1 MEKVTGNTL
10 IYKIITAVIVIVY
23 LVNCCTP
30 LRLHVDM
37 LRYFAIKDCI
47 ELGCPA
53 DSDAAKDYMPVG
65 YTALLLTLSKIGM
78 LKSYTIVL
86 LNCLYLFAGAWLV
99 VRMFKGTI
107 NPFFFFALLLLNW
120 TVIKFVT
127 HPLSEMQYL
136 FFSTA
141 SVYLFYRYAQER
153 RLLLLLGAFAL
164 GGLAF
169 LTRSVGIAL
178 FAALVTG
185 LIWQYRKEL
194 ILLVKK
200 NKVLV
205 VLVVL
210 AGIGVI
216 VFSRQ
221 LGLNHYTGVFS
232 KQKEGGLTF
241 GAILKGHFIEWAE
254 ICFNLSIAKV
264 STVLTASR
272 AEWLF
277 MLAGIL
283 FFAGFVYVLF
293 FRLKN
298 VPFIIKA
305 YLFFYFVLMM
315 NWPFY
320 DPRFWVPVLPLV
332 VAVVAQYVKG
342 AASYE
347 LRAARGMLRTVV
359 FALYFVVGIASVGY
373 LTYTSLNR
381 RLFARTQA
389 NGVYR
394 SEYETFFYGKPLD
407 PTTRQADPNIVDILR
422 RYDK

>member
-1 MEKVTGNTL
+1 MAKVTGNGL
-10 IYKIITAVIVIVY
+10 IFKVITAVIVLVY
-23 LVNCCTP
+23 LINCCTP

-37 LRYFAIKDCI
+37 LRYFAIKDCM

-53 DSDAAKDYMPVG
+53 DSDAAKDYMPIG
-65 YTALLLTLSKIGM
+65 YTALLLAFSKLGI

-86 LNCLYLFAGAWLV
+86 LNCLYLFGGVWMV
-99 VRMFKGTI
+99 IKMFKGKVH
-107 NPFFFFALLLLNW
+107 PVFFFALLLMNW

-153 RLLLLLGAFAL
+153 RILLLLGAFAL

-205 VLVVL
+205 ILVVL
-210 AGIGVI
+210 VGIGVV
-216 VFSRQ
+216 VFSKQ
-221 LGLNHYTGVFS
+221 LGLDHYTGVFS

-241 GAILKGHFIEWAE
+241 GAILKGHFIEWTE
-254 ICFNLSIAKV
+254 ICFNVSIAKV
-264 STVLTASR
+264 STVLTAST
-272 AEWLF
+272 AELLF
-277 MLAGIL
+277 MLAGVLI
-283 FFAGFVYVLF
+283 FAGFVYVLF
-293 FRLKN
+293 FRVKD

-320 DPRFWVPVLPLV
+320 DPRFWVPVLPLIA
-332 VAVVAQYVKG
+332 AVLAQYV
-342 AASYE
+342 
-347 LRAARGMLRTVV
+347 RGVPRLKEVRNMAFAVY
-359 FALYFVVGIASVGY
+359 FALGIASVGY

-381 RLFARTQA
+381 KLFARTQA

-407 PTTRQADPNIVDILR
+407 ATTRPADPNIVDILK
-422 RYDK
+422 RYDR

>member
-1 MEKVTGNTL
+1 MPAF
-10 IYKIITAVIVIVY
+10 KIISAVIILLY

-47 ELGCPA
+47 ELGCPP

-65 YTALLLTLSKIGM
+65 YTALLLVMSKMGI

-86 LNCLYLFAGAWLV
+86 LNCLYLFGGVWMV
-99 VRMFKGTI
+99 TRMFKSKI
-107 NPFFFFALLLLNW
+107 HPFFFLTLVLLNW

-136 FFSTA
+136 FFSTG
-141 SVYLFYRYAQER
+141 SIYFFYRYTQDK
-153 RLLLLLGAFAL
+153 RLLFLLSAFVL

-185 LIWQYRKEL
+185 LLWQYRKEL
-194 ILLVKK
+194 IILVKR
-200 NKVLV
+200 NRVLV

-210 AGIGVI
+210 AAIGV
-216 VFSRQ
+216 VAFSKQ

-232 KQKEGGLTF
+232 KQKEGGLSF

-254 ICFNLSIAKV
+254 ICFNVSIAKV
-264 STVLTASR
+264 SSFLPSSTAE
-272 AEWLF
+272 ALF
-277 MLAGIL
+277 MLAGVV
-283 FFAGFVYVLF
+283 FFAGFVYLLF
-293 FRLKN
+293 FRIKDI
-298 VPFIIKA
+298 PFIVKA
-305 YLFFYFVLMM
+305 YLFFYSLLMF

-332 VAVVAQYVKG
+332 AAVLAQYV
-342 AASYE
+342 
-347 LRAARGMLRTVV
+347 RGPGVV
-359 FALYFVVGIASVGY
+359 KTLVFGVYFALGVASVGY

-381 RLFARTQA
+381 KLFARTQA

-394 SEYETFFYGKPLD
+394 SEYETFFYGKPQED
-407 PTTRQADPNIVDILR
+407 TERRADPNIVNILR